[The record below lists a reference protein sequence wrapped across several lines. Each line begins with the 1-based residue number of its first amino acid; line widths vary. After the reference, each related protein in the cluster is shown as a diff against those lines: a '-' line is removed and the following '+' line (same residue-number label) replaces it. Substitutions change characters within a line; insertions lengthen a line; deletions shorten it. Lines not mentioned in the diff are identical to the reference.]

1 MKKLIHS
8 HSPVRIF
15 AFSVLATAATLI
27 SIAFGQGAKALYI
40 VLILMIVE
48 VTFSFDNA
56 IINAKIL
63 ERMSP
68 FWQKL
73 FLTVGIVIA
82 IFGMRV
88 VFPILIVS
96 LTSGL
101 GWGEVINLALKH
113 PAEYAHHLEEAHP
126 VISAFG
132 GAFLLM
138 LAFQFFFDDERDIL
152 WIRRLEK
159 KLQHLSHWVWA
170 PTVTSIFL
178 LFVSFLPMNTHTRQ
192 MVVAGALGTLTYACI
207 QLLVRWMDSL
217 QKNKHGGVS
226 GGKQV
231 GMAAALSFLY
241 LEILDASFSF
251 DGVIGAFAISSDVIL
266 IAAGLGIGAIWVRS
280 LTVFMVRRGTLNNFI
295 YLEHGAHYTV
305 FVLALIMLASALLH
319 IPELI
324 PGLTGIGIIGSSI
337 AASMR
342 VRKKLE
348 KNPGLSATDL

>member
-1 MKKLIHS
+1 MKKLLDS

-15 AFSVLATAATLI
+15 AFSVAATLATLVG
-27 SIAFGQGAKALYI
+27 IALGQGLKALYI
-40 VLILMIVE
+40 VLILMVVE
-48 VTFSFDNA
+48 ITFSFDNA

-73 FLTVGIVIA
+73 FLTVGIIIA

-88 VFPILIVS
+88 IFPILIVS

-101 GWGEVINLALKH
+101 SWGEVIKMALQN
-113 PAEYAHHLEEAHP
+113 PDEYAHHLEDAHP

-159 KLQHLSHWVWA
+159 KLQYLSHWVWA
-170 PTVTSIFL
+170 PTVTSVLL
-178 LFVSFLPMNTHTRQ
+178 LFVSLLPVNTHTRQ
-192 MVVAGALGTLTYACI
+192 MIVAGALGTITYALI
-207 QLLVRWMDSL
+207 QLLVRWMDAL
-217 QKNKHGGVS
+217 QKTKRAHS
-226 GGKQV
+226 SGKQV

-251 DGVIGAFAISSDVIL
+251 DGVIGAFAITSDVVM

-280 LTVFMVRRGTLNNFI
+280 LTIYMVRKGTLHNFI

-305 FVLALIMLASALLH
+305 FVLAIIMLTSALLH
-319 IPELI
+319 VPELV
-324 PGLTGIGIIGSSI
+324 PGLAGIGIIGASI
-337 AASMR
+337 AASVR

-348 KNPGLSATDL
+348 QHPELAGSNH